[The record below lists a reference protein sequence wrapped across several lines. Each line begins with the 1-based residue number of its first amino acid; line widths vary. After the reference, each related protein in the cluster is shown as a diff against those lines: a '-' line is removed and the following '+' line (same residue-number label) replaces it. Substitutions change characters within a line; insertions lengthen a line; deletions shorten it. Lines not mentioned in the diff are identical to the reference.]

1 MERRI
6 ILLGHVGNDKS
17 VIAGRIL
24 ARNSKVY
31 ETLGTDTGD
40 KKDTTTKRSM
50 RSLLLFDQKIYIKSL
65 MFSDINTK
73 YPRYFQK

>member
-1 MERRI
+1 MEGRI

-24 ARNSKVY
+24 PRNSKVY
-31 ETLGTDTGD
+31 ETLGTDTED
-40 KKDTTTKRSM
+40 KKDTTTKCSM
-50 RSLLLFDQKIYIKSL
+50 RFLLFDQKIYIKSL

-73 YPRYFQK
+73 YPRHFPK

>member
-1 MERRI
+1 MEGRI

-31 ETLGTDTGD
+31 ETLGTDTED
-40 KKDTTTKRSM
+40 KKDTTAKCSM
-50 RSLLLFDQKIYIKSL
+50 RSLLFDQKIYIKSL

-73 YPRYFQK
+73 